1 MFRGATSISLD
12 EKGRLAIPARYRKS
26 LALDCEGEMVCTIDI
41 KQPCLL
47 LYPLPQWQIIEQKLT
62 TLSSMNPAERR
73 LQRLLLGHA
82 EDCSMDKN
90 GRLLIAPTLRQHAD
104 LNKKLMLI
112 GQLNK
117 FEIWSEAAWQAQ
129 VAEDMAAEQQDVAL
143 SDRLQDFS
151 L

>member
-12 EKGRLAIPARYRKS
+12 EKGRLAIPARYRKT

-47 LYPLPQWQIIEQKLT
+47 LYPLPEWQIIEQKLT

-104 LNKKLMLI
+104 LSKKLMLV

-117 FEIWSEAAWQAQ
+117 FEIWSDEAWQAQ
-129 VAEDMAAEQQDVAL
+129 VAADMAAEQHDLAL